1 MTISPEQLD
10 FSHCGKGNRRR
21 QLQDEIMKV
30 ADVAVYLKIHRN
42 TVYRLAKGGDLP
54 VFLVGSSLRFRRSEI
69 DQVVLNVTDLG
80 QQKAP

>member
-1 MTISPEQLD
+1 
-10 FSHCGKGNRRR
+10 
-21 QLQDEIMKV
+21 MKV

-69 DQVVLNVTDLG
+69 DQVIDHVTELG

>member
-1 MTISPEQLD
+1 
-10 FSHCGKGNRRR
+10 
-21 QLQDEIMKV
+21 MKV
-30 ADVAVYLKIHRN
+30 ADVAGYLKIHRN

-69 DQVVLNVTDLG
+69 DQVIDHVTELG

>member
-1 MTISPEQLD
+1 M
-10 FSHCGKGNRRR
+10 
-21 QLQDEIMKV
+21 QDEIMKV

-69 DQVVLNVTDLG
+69 DQVIDHVTELG